1 MDMIEKILAMKKVQ
15 LEGSILLLVSDGFE
29 TTVTGLNA
37 NGEYSLNTFCITSFT
52 MDITTQLLSVVVS
65 RRFPIIPVQQKGW
78 LCANGCEFEYE
89 QVELTCNYCLIYN
102 HVVSVDVQVDSGKRL
117 KVISLSSPY
126 LELDNNVIF

>member
-15 LEGSILLLVSDGFE
+15 LEGSILLQVSDGFE

-65 RRFPIIPVQQKGW
+65 RRFPIIPVQQKG
-78 LCANGCEFEYE
+78 
-89 QVELTCNYCLIYN
+89 
-102 HVVSVDVQVDSGKRL
+102 
-117 KVISLSSPY
+117 
-126 LELDNNVIF
+126 